1 MPDHLFAADVGNL
14 TIRVVSFVKGG
25 AAGQI
30 IQFPD
35 FLSGRDDGGGTSSDI
50 DGFFL
55 ARFHPL
61 FPFGNADSCLIR
73 TLLAGMNI

>member
-1 MPDHLFAADVGNL
+1 MGSLKMPDHLFAADVSNL
-14 TIRVVSFVKGG
+14 TIRVVSFVKRG

-50 DGFFL
+50 DGFSLLVFIPSFL
-55 ARFHPL
+55 S
-61 FPFGNADSCLIR
+61 GMLI
-73 TLLAGMNI
+73 LA